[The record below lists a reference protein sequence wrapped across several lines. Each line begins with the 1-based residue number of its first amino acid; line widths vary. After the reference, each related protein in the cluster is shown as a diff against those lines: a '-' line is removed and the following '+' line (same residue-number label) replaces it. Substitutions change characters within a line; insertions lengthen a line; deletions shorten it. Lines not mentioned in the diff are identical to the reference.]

1 MEKNTTSYKS
11 PTIDELFKLEEK
23 FGKNAN
29 SNKSPTIDEQFKQ
42 KEKLEK
48 NTTSY
53 KSSTIDE
60 LFKLNE
66 KLGTHEFGEKYKFM
80 FFNDEIFNA
89 QRMDEIEYESD
100 SSEKEFE
107 IVKKKTETLNNI
119 ILEEKKTSNVN
130 NENIDI
136 NMQQK
141 PIFTILNKKLG
152 RRRKKKGKKS
162 AKHTNAS

>member
-1 MEKNTTSYKS
+1 MQEKKKLNKNLTDNATS
-11 PTIDELFKLEEK
+11 D
-23 FGKNAN
+23 
-29 SNKSPTIDEQFKQ
+29 KSPTIDEQFKQ

-60 LFKLNE
+60 LFKQEE
-66 KLGTHEFGEKYKFM
+66 KFGRREFGEKYKFM
-80 FFNDEIFNA
+80 FSNDEIFNA

-100 SSEKEFE
+100 LSEKDFE
-107 IVKKKTETLNNI
+107 IGTNKTETLNNI

>member
-1 MEKNTTSYKS
+1 MS
-11 PTIDELFKLEEK
+11 D
-23 FGKNAN
+23 NATN
-29 SNKSPTIDEQFKQ
+29 
-42 KEKLEK
+42 
-48 NTTSY
+48 Y

-60 LFKLNE
+60 LFKQEE
-66 KLGTHEFGEKYKFM
+66 KFGKREFKEKYKFM

-89 QRMDEIEYESD
+89 QRMHEIEYESD
-100 SSEKEFE
+100 SSEKEIE
-107 IVKKKTETLNNI
+107 IGTNKTETLNDI
-119 ILEEKKTSNVN
+119 ILEEKKISNVN
-130 NENIDI
+130 NVNIDI